1 VTQRIDEL
9 SSLARGVSDDRERRL
24 EEENA
29 ALRVT
34 IAALH
39 HDLADLRASAMLW
52 RKLYEKAI
60 RRCAERDGEE
70 V

>member
-1 VTQRIDEL
+1 MTQRGDDL
-9 SSLARGVSDDRERRL
+9 SSLARRVSDARERQL

-29 ALRVT
+29 ALRAI

-52 RKLYEKAI
+52 QQLYEKAI
-60 RRCAERDGEE
+60 RRCAERDGEQ